1 MFRVAEYKCSSCGRS
16 AQLIE
21 EKQTQGPLSCNI
33 TLNCTGYLSFIR
45 YRTTRTQI
53 VSPQVADDPVEDFI
67 QRGFDTT
74 STGSTTSTNTSLLS
88 GANAMNICVAE
99 SDVKSSVANE
109 SLMIPRETIISLAN
123 ESSDVTEHIG
133 DGFINDGFADYIKLK
148 LESKNTALTVRAQYT
163 FSKSIG
169 AITITGED
177 INGNTLAILDTDTL
191 VVSVNGEVLT
201 SAEYT
206 RYSNRIVLASP
217 ILFSASE
224 VIITCKEY
232 KIINELTLTFKKVS
246 NILSQSEV
254 VISDEFSKY
263 DDLFLSSWNNIAKIK
278 QAGVAFINYYSTDL
292 ENLTVSLDEF
302 TLTEMSFVFMY
313 KYKRPVINVYNVWKT
328 YDGYNGYI
336 EVVEKTLTSN
346 FPGMILL
353 GDSPYKFE
361 SKNENEAISISKL
374 QDNKTVI
381 EYNSGVDLMISSTT
395 VQKVFPPFDLS
406 TRQQNVSRNIVSTN
420 TVVNNK
426 KQNIIGPV

>member
-1 MFRVAEYKCSSCGRS
+1 
-16 AQLIE
+16 
-21 EKQTQGPLSCNI
+21 
-33 TLNCTGYLSFIR
+33 
-45 YRTTRTQI
+45 
-53 VSPQVADDPVEDFI
+53 
-67 QRGFDTT
+67 
-74 STGSTTSTNTSLLS
+74 
-88 GANAMNICVAE
+88 
-99 SDVKSSVANE
+99 
-109 SLMIPRETIISLAN
+109 
-123 ESSDVTEHIG
+123 
-133 DGFINDGFADYIKLK
+133 
-148 LESKNTALTVRAQYT
+148 VRAQYT
-163 FSKSIG
+163 VSKSIG

-177 INGNTLAILDTDTL
+177 INGNTLAILDTDVLT
-191 VVSVNGEVLT
+191 VSVNGDELSSV
-201 SAEYT
+201 EYT
-206 RYSNRIVLASP
+206 RHSNRIVLTSP

-254 VISDEFSKY
+254 VISNEFSKY

-278 QAGVAFINYYSTDL
+278 QAGVTFINYYSTDL

-406 TRQQNVSRNIVSTN
+406 TRQQNVSLNIVSTN